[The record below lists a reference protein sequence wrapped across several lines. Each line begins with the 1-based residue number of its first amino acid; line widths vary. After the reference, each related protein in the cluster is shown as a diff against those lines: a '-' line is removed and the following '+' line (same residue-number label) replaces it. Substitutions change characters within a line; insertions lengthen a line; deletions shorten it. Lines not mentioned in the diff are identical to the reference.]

1 MIEDIVAKINGM
13 DLDGVQNARELISMI
28 QTINDVT
35 KDYLYDILDK
45 REHKLKQSFEIE
57 HSEVKPDEI
66 GL

>member
-1 MIEDIVAKINGM
+1 MVEDIIAKINGM
-13 DLDGVQNARELISMI
+13 NVDDIQHARESLSMTQSI
-28 QTINDVT
+28 DDGT
-35 KDYLYDILDK
+35 KDYLYDVLDK